1 MTTRITSEN
10 ITDATVTATDLAA
23 GAGAVQWQAVK
34 TSDFTAAAGKGYFV
48 NTTSGEVTVTVPGS
62 PSVGDTVV
70 LKDYAR
76 TWGSNQCDI
85 ASFLRDGGTGTRA
98 FTTNGQTVTL
108 VYMDGTKGWS
118 LINEDTSTN
127 LNPTPTFTA
136 ATGGTVAT
144 SGDFKIHTFT
154 GDGNFVVSSVGNSPL
169 NASGGPNAVS
179 YLVVAGGGAGAAAHG
194 GGGGAGG
201 FREGRVSAP
210 EHTASPLVAPGLTI
224 TAQTYPITV
233 GGGGTGGVSNPAPS
247 AGSPGSA
254 STFATIQSAGGGSVA
269 RYNTPG
275 PIAAATK
282 DGGSGVGHSPNGSGN
297 TPPVSPPQGQP
308 GGTGPGGA
316 PLYYGGGGGGAT
328 AAGGAGGPSSGGC
341 GGAGATTHISG
352 SPVAYAGGG
361 GGGVYS
367 NGPLG
372 APGGSSVGGN
382 GGGHPGYQPGAM
394 DGTANRGG
402 GGGGGGSSPGG
413 ATPNSPGTGGQ
424 GGGAGGKGVVII
436 KYKFQ

>member
-1 MTTRITSEN
+1 
-10 ITDATVTATDLAA
+10 
-23 GAGAVQWQAVK
+23 
-34 TSDFTAAAGKGYFV
+34 
-48 NTTSGEVTVTVPGS
+48 
-62 PSVGDTVV
+62 
-70 LKDYAR
+70 
-76 TWGSNQCDI
+76 
-85 ASFLRDGGTGTRA
+85 
-98 FTTNGQTVTL
+98 
-108 VYMDGTKGWS
+108 MDGTKGWS
-118 LINEDTSTN
+118 LINEDTTTN
-127 LNPTPTFTA
+127 LNPIPTFTA

-169 NASGGPNAVS
+169 NASGGPDAVS

-247 AGSPGSA
+247 AGSPGSNSA
-254 STFATIQSAGGGSVA
+254 FSTITSAGGGSVA
-269 RYNTPG
+269 RYNTAA

-282 DGGSGVGHSPNGSGN
+282 DGGSGVGHNPIGNGN
-297 TPPVSPPQGQP
+297 TPPVSPPQGNN
-308 GGTGPGGA
+308 GGQGPGGA

-328 AAGGAGGPSSGGC
+328 GGGTNGGPSSGGC

-372 APGGSSVGGN
+372 ASGGSSVGGD
-382 GGGHPGYQPGAM
+382 GGGHPGYQSGAM